1 MPQDLPGRDRV
12 SNVLYWLADRTACGH
27 YRCLLPGSAL
37 EAQGHTVVAD
47 EVLKIE
53 RYDECDVLVG
63 QRVAKPGPSAAW
75 QAFAREEG
83 RSARLVYEL
92 DDDVFALADEP
103 SNPNSWVWPKLLGNV
118 ARNLAC
124 ADAVTV
130 STDALAEAVSAR
142 TSAPVHVVPN
152 AIPESLILS
161 ALTPRVQPG
170 TLGWSGSAT
179 HEGDWAAE
187 DNARMVA
194 QWLNAN
200 TVRWRLA
207 TIGSEPRSLRQA
219 VDGFRGAFWWPQD
232 GTRDISAYYA
242 MLRTTFDIGLAPL
255 ARTAFNRSKSDL
267 RLLELAA
274 LGIPWVATDFGPY
287 ADGAGGLGCEDRGG
301 LTVSKP
307 RGWWT
312 HLNGVAG
319 SDSYRLE
326 LRTAGQAWARTRTVD
341 KVLPLWEKAFGLE
354 SGTVADQA

>member
-1 MPQDLPGRDRV
+1 M

-37 EAQGHTVVAD
+37 GVQGHTVVAD

-83 RSARLVYEL
+83 RSARMVYEL

-124 ADAVTV
+124 ADVVTV
-130 STDALAEAVSAR
+130 STDVLAEVVSAH

-187 DNARMVA
+187 NNARMVA

-207 TIGSEPRSLRQA
+207 TIGSEPRALRQA
-219 VDGFRGAFWWPQD
+219 MDGFRGAFWWPQE

-287 ADGAGGLGCEDRGG
+287 ASRQEFGQRLADPMVPRGG
-301 LTVSKP
+301 MFIERPRDWWQHLTLLIQ
-307 RGWWT
+307 R
-312 HLNGVAG
+312 
-319 SDSYRLE
+319 SDSDDTRALLRLE
-326 LRTAGQAWARTRTVD
+326 GQAWARTRTID

>member
-1 MPQDLPGRDRV
+1 MLENVSGRDRV
-12 SNVLYWLADRTACGH
+12 SNILYWLADRTACGH
-27 YRCLLPGSAL
+27 YRCLLPGAAL
-37 EAQGHTVVAD
+37 EAKGHTVTAD

-92 DDDVFALADEP
+92 DDDVFALANEP
-103 SNPNSWVWPKLLGNV
+103 SNPNSAVWPKLLGNV
-118 ARNLAC
+118 RANLAC

-130 STDALAEAVSAR
+130 STYALAEVVAAH

-152 AIPESLILS
+152 AIPESLIAS
-161 ALTPRVQPG
+161 ALTPRIRPD

-179 HEGDWAAE
+179 HEGDWAAD
-187 DNARMVA
+187 DNARRVA
-194 QWLNAN
+194 QWLDSNSN
-200 TVRWRLA
+200 RWRLVTFGGA
-207 TIGSEPRSLRQA
+207 PKSLTSA
-219 VDGFRGAFWWPQD
+219 FDGYRNAFWDPQ
-232 GTRDISAYYA
+232 GGAPLEKYYA
-242 MLRTTFDIGLAPL
+242 LLRTTFDIGLAPL
-255 ARTAFNRSKSDL
+255 ARTTFNVAKSDL

-287 ADGAGGLGCEDRGG
+287 ADGADGLGCEDRGG

-312 HLNGVAG
+312 HLNGLAG
-319 SDSYRLE
+319 SDEYRLD
-326 LRTAGQAWARTRTVD
+326 LRARGRAWARTRTID
-341 KVLPLWEKAFGLE
+341 RVLPLWEEAFELT
-354 SGTVADQA
+354 SGTVPDQA